1 METAQRMVD
10 EYWETKKEDTT
21 ERAGG
26 VNENSGLSPT
36 DNISIDSILK
46 LKENRNITFSN
57 RDSSGRQLTEE

>member
-1 METAQRMVD
+1 MTHQKWCIVQHTGNKNRDTA
-10 EYWETKKEDTT
+10 

-26 VNENSGLSPT
+26 VNENSSLSPT

>member
-26 VNENSGLSPT
+26 VNNNSGLSPT
-36 DNISIDSILK
+36 DDVSIGIIPHSAK
-46 LKENRNITFSN
+46 KKQQYFRK
-57 RDSSGRQLTEE
+57 